1 MNDVRARFRHLP
13 SSSSSWRY
21 WCIAFIKKNYTLYA
35 VVCAY
40 MLLFLLSSS
49 SLSITI
55 HRYIQR
61 GLYNQGKNRTVGSVQ
76 CSYFLLYSPYDNI
89 ACFVLSCLFLHIY
102 CLPSMVFELSQDNCF
117 FLCWMPIFSQMM
129 SRQTYVYV
137 YTILSILIK

>member
-1 MNDVRARFRHLP
+1 MTFVLDFATYHRRHHHEDIDALHL
-13 SSSSSWRY
+13 S
-21 WCIAFIKKNYTLYA
+21 KKNYTLYA

-89 ACFVLSCLFLHIY
+89 SCFVLSCLFLHIY

-117 FLCWMPIFSQMM
+117 FLC
-129 SRQTYVYV
+129 
-137 YTILSILIK
+137 